1 VSTMSDGGLAP
12 PAGSKPGVPFATR
25 LIDGYILREISKPL
39 LASLAVVLVA
49 LLLERLLRLFDLLAH
64 RGGAFDLIIRM
75 AANLVPHYLG
85 LALPAAFFISI
96 FVVVAKFGDD
106 NELDALQSSGLSI
119 RRIARPFL
127 WLGVA
132 LAVFSVAL
140 FGFIQPYSR
149 YGYRALYHLVTNAA
163 WDATV
168 TEVSFIDA
176 GEGVTIS
183 ADHVD
188 PTGRQLEGVF
198 VHQRREAADWVTTAA
213 RGTIAADLEKG
224 KLLLTLEDGE
234 QMQVP
239 RPRADGTMPEA
250 RTLRFGKMTL
260 DRDFTLAAPPYRPR
274 GNSERELTLPELLRE
289 RNDPASLLPRDR
301 LASEFH
307 ARLVRAFSLPLMPL
321 LAVPM
326 GMAAKRAR
334 RGQGVAL
341 AALIL
346 VVYHHSIQLG
356 ESLADLG
363 RAHPAFGVWVP
374 FALFAALSIW
384 VFEKSQKRP
393 GDNPLNH
400 GLELID
406 RVMNG
411 AMRFLPK
418 WRKKK
423 AGAA

>member
-1 VSTMSDGGLAP
+1 MSVAERVR
-12 PAGSKPGVPFATR
+12 PGVPFGTR
-25 LIDGYILREISKPL
+25 LIDRYILAETAKPL

-64 RGGAFDLIIRM
+64 RGGAFDIIIRM

-96 FVVVAKFGDD
+96 FIVVAKFGDD

-119 RRIARPFL
+119 QRIARPFL
-127 WLGVA
+127 WLGLG

-149 YGYRALYHLVTNAA
+149 YGYRALYHFVTNAA

-198 VHQRREAADWVTTAA
+198 VHQKRGEEEWVTSAA
-213 RGTIAADLEKG
+213 RGRVGVNDDMSR
-224 KLLLTLEDGE
+224 LLLTLQDGV
-234 QMQVP
+234 QV
-239 RPRADGTMPEA
+239 RTGADGGA
-250 RTLRFGKMTL
+250 QVLRFGTLTL
-260 DRDFTLAAPPYRPR
+260 DREFTLQAPPYRPR

-289 RNDPASLLPRDR
+289 RNDPASLIPDSR
-301 LASEFH
+301 LSAEFH
-307 ARLVRAFSLPLMPL
+307 ARLVRALSLPLLPL

-326 GMAAKRAR
+326 GMAAKRSR

-341 AALIL
+341 AAVIL
-346 VVYHHSIQLG
+346 VVYHHSIQMG

-363 RAHPAFGVWVP
+363 RANPAYGVWVP
-374 FALFAALSIW
+374 FVLFAALAIW
-384 VFEKSQKRP
+384 VFRRALARP
-393 GDNPLNH
+393 GENPFTH
-400 GLELID
+400 ALEVVDHMFQGAL
-406 RVMNG
+406 RV
-411 AMRFLPK
+411 LPR
-418 WRKKK
+418 WRRKT
-423 AGAA
+423 

>member
-1 VSTMSDGGLAP
+1 MSIAERVR
-12 PAGSKPGVPFATR
+12 PGVPFGTR
-25 LIDGYILREISKPL
+25 LIDRYILAETAKPL

-64 RGGAFDLIIRM
+64 RGGAFDIIIRM

-96 FVVVAKFGDD
+96 FIVVAKFGDD

-119 RRIARPFL
+119 QRIARPFL
-127 WLGVA
+127 WLGLG

-149 YGYRALYHLVTNAA
+149 YGYRALYHFVTNAA

-198 VHQRREAADWVTTAA
+198 VHQKRGEEEWVTSAA
-213 RGTIAADLEKG
+213 RGRVGVNDDMSR
-224 KLLLTLEDGE
+224 LLLTLQDGV
-234 QMQVP
+234 QV
-239 RPRADGTMPEA
+239 RTGADGGA
-250 RTLRFGKMTL
+250 QVLRFGTLTL
-260 DRDFTLAAPPYRPR
+260 DREFTLQAPPYRPR

-289 RNDPASLLPRDR
+289 RNDPASLIPDSR
-301 LASEFH
+301 LSAEFH
-307 ARLVRAFSLPLMPL
+307 ARLVRALSLPLLPL

-326 GMAAKRAR
+326 GMAAKRSR

-341 AALIL
+341 AAVIL
-346 VVYHHSIQLG
+346 VVYHHSIQMG

-363 RAHPAFGVWVP
+363 RANPAYGVWVP
-374 FALFAALSIW
+374 FVLFAALAIW
-384 VFEKSQKRP
+384 VFRRAQARP
-393 GDNPLNH
+393 GENPFTRA
-400 GLELID
+400 LEVVDHMFQGAL
-406 RVMNG
+406 RV
-411 AMRFLPK
+411 LPR
-418 WRKKK
+418 WRRKT
-423 AGAA
+423 